1 MAAKKK
7 QEVIKSEK
15 PFPLWAKA
23 VLAVLFVAYASVF
36 MAREINF
43 VTADLGRHITNGKV
57 TVETGNIISTNFY
70 SYTEPDFPAI
80 NHHWGSG
87 VIFYIIHE
95 AFGFSGLS
103 VFYVFTV
110 VGAALLFGMAALRFA
125 DARLV
130 FFAAVLAA
138 PLLAYRTEVRPEGI
152 SLLFAGVFFYMLV
165 LFREHKLSYLAVL
178 ILFGVAQL
186 LWVNSHIFF
195 FMGFMLTGF
204 FMAEEY
210 VVGKNKEKLKHYVML
225 LAVLLIASL
234 LNPFFI
240 KGLLAPL
247 TIFKEYG
254 YMIAENQSVLFMQER
269 MPGPVFTHFEI
280 TGFVLLLLFAFLII
294 QKKLIQ
300 VLVLLLPVVAF
311 GLLGFVA
318 VRGIPLFA
326 LAAIPALAFLMQ
338 HLIAPSKSPPK
349 GETFHRTG
357 HSTDGALA
365 EPSISSWAGWGFAGV
380 GILIVLTG
388 FQSGYATDKKNK
400 RPRAEY
406 REPSYFAPIKYT
418 TGTGLFADMNLSAD
432 FFKQNNIKGPV
443 FNNYDIGG
451 YLIYHLYGKEKVFVD
466 NRPEAYSVD
475 FFKKTYVPMQE
486 KMEKFREV
494 EQQYGFNCIW
504 FYRHDNT
511 PWAQPFLLQLLE
523 QPDYVPVFVDGFTI
537 MFLKRNEQ
545 NAELIKKYELPKSM
559 FRSVPG

>member
-1 MAAKKK
+1 MKAKSKLTEVK
-7 QEVIKSEK
+7 QEKL
-15 PFPLWAKA
+15 FPLWAKLL
-23 VLAVLFVAYASVF
+23 LAALFVVYASVF
-36 MAREINF
+36 MARQINF
-43 VTADLGRHITNGKV
+43 VTADLGRHITNGKI
-57 TVETGNIISTNFY
+57 TVETGKIISTNFY

-87 VIFYIIHE
+87 VVFYLVHKS
-95 AFGFSGLS
+95 FGFEGLS

-110 VGAALLFGMAALRFA
+110 VGAALLFSLAALHFA

-152 SLLFAGVFFYMLV
+152 SLLFAGVFFYVLV
-165 LFREHKLSYLAVL
+165 LFREHKLSYLPAF
-178 ILFGVAQL
+178 ILLGITQL

-195 FMGFMLTGF
+195 FMGFMLSGF
-204 FMAEEY
+204 FMVEEFF
-210 VVGKNKEKLKHYVML
+210 VRNNKEKLKHYVML
-225 LAVLLIASL
+225 QSVLVVASL

-269 MPGPVFTHFEI
+269 LPNMVFTHFEI
-280 TGFVLLLLFAFLII
+280 AGVVLLLLFAFVII
-294 QKKLIQ
+294 QKKLKQ

-311 GLLGFVA
+311 GLLGFMA

-338 HLIAPSKSPPK
+338 YLVEKYAVGKKIIFTTLSVIA
-349 GETFHRTG
+349 
-357 HSTDGALA
+357 A
-365 EPSISSWAGWGFAGV
+365 
-380 GILIVLTG
+380 LIVLTG

-406 REPSYFAPIKYT
+406 KEPSYFAPIKYT
-418 TGTGLFADMNLSAD
+418 TGTGLFADMNLSAE

-451 YLIYHLYGKEKVFVD
+451 YLIYHLYPNERVFVD

-486 KMEKFREV
+486 KMEQFRAV
-494 EQQYGFNCIW
+494 EQQYNFNCIW

-511 PWAQPFLLQLLE
+511 PWAQPFLLQLIE
-523 QPDYVPVFVDGFTI
+523 QPDYAPVFVDGFTI

-545 NAELIKKYELPKSM
+545 NAELIRKYELPKSM

>member
-1 MAAKKK
+1 MKAKSKLT
-7 QEVIKSEK
+7 VVRDEK
-15 PFPLWAKA
+15 PFPLWAKLI
-23 VLAVLFVAYASVF
+23 LAGLFIVYASVF
-36 MAREINF
+36 MARQVNF

-57 TVETGNIISTNFY
+57 TVETGKIISTNFY
-70 SYTEPDFPAI
+70 SHTEPDFQAI

-87 VIFYIIHE
+87 VVFYLVKE
-95 AFGFSGLS
+95 AFGFEGLS
-103 VFYVFTV
+103 VFYVLTV
-110 VGAALLFGMAALRFA
+110 VGAALLFGLAALRFA

-130 FFAAVLAA
+130 FFAAILSV

-152 SLLFAGVFFYMLV
+152 SLFFAGVFFYLLV
-165 LFREHKLSYLAVL
+165 LFRGLTPGPSPREWGAERAGWKPVL
-178 ILFGVAQL
+178 IITVLGITQL

-204 FMAEEY
+204 FLLEEFITRN
-210 VVGKNKEKLKHYVML
+210 NKEKLKHYVIL
-225 LAVLLIASL
+225 LGVLVVASL

-240 KGLLAPL
+240 SGLLAPF

-269 MPGPVFTHFEI
+269 MPNMVFTHFEI
-280 TGFVLLLLFAFLII
+280 AGVVLFILFAFLII
-294 QKKLIQ
+294 QKKLKQI
-300 VLVLLLPVVAF
+300 LVLLLPVVAF
-311 GLLGFVA
+311 GLLGFMA

-326 LAAIPALAFLMQ
+326 LTAIPAGAFLVQ
-338 HLIAPSKSPPK
+338 YLVEKYVAGGKKII
-349 GETFHRTG
+349 FTG
-357 HSTDGALA
+357 LSVV
-365 EPSISSWAGWGFAGV
+365 AG
-380 GILIVLTG
+380 LIVFTG

-406 REPSYFAPIKYT
+406 KEPSYFAPIKYT
-418 TGTGLFADMNLSAD
+418 TGIGLFPDMNLSAE
-432 FFKQNNIKGPV
+432 FFKQNTIKGPV

-451 YLIYHLYGKEKVFVD
+451 YLIYHLYPTERVFVD

-475 FFKKTYVPMQE
+475 FFKKTYIPMQV

-494 EQQYGFNCIW
+494 EQQYNFNCIW

-511 PWAQPFLLQLLE
+511 PWAQPFLLQLIE
-523 QPDYVPVFVDGFTI
+523 QPDYAPVFVDGLTI

-545 NAELIKKYELPKSM
+545 NAELIKKFELPKSM

>member
-1 MAAKKK
+1 MA
-7 QEVIKSEK
+7 KSKLTVVKDEK
-15 PFPLWAKA
+15 PFPLWAKLI
-23 VLAVLFVAYASVF
+23 LAALFIAYALVF
-36 MAREINF
+36 MARQINF

-57 TVETGNIISTNFY
+57 TVETGKIISTNFY
-70 SYTEPDFPAI
+70 SYTEPDFQAI

-87 VIFYIIHE
+87 VVFYLVHK
-95 AFGFSGLS
+95 AFGFEGLS

-110 VGAALLFGMAALRFA
+110 VGAALLFSLAALRFA

-130 FFAAVLAA
+130 FFMAVLAA

-152 SLLFAGVFFYMLV
+152 SLLFAGVFFYVLV
-165 LFREHKLSYLAVL
+165 LFREHKLSYLSTF
-178 ILFGVAQL
+178 ILLGITQL

-204 FMAEEY
+204 FMVEELI
-210 VVGKNKEKLKHYVML
+210 VRKNKAQLKHYVIL
-225 LAVLLIASL
+225 LGVLLVASL

-240 KGLLAPL
+240 SGLLAPL

-269 MPGPVFTHFEI
+269 MPNMVFTHFEI
-280 TGFVLLLLFAFLII
+280 TGFVLLMLFALLII
-294 QKKLIQ
+294 QKKLKQ
-300 VLVLLLPVVAF
+300 VLVLLLPLVAF
-311 GLLGFVA
+311 GLLGFMA

-326 LAAIPALAFLMQ
+326 LAAIPAGAFLVQ
-338 HLIAPSKSPPK
+338 YLVEKYAAGGRKII
-349 GETFHRTG
+349 FTG
-357 HSTDGALA
+357 L
-365 EPSISSWAGWGFAGV
+365 SIVAG
-380 GILIVLTG
+380 LIVLTG

-406 REPSYFAPIKYT
+406 KEPSYFAPIKYT
-418 TGTGLFADMNLSAD
+418 TGTGLFADMNLSAE

-451 YLIYHLYGKEKVFVD
+451 YLIYHLYPKERVFVD

-486 KMEKFREV
+486 KLEQFRAV
-494 EQQYGFNCIW
+494 EQQYNFNCIW

-511 PWAQPFLLQLLE
+511 PWAQPFLLQLIE
-523 QPDYVPVFVDGFTI
+523 QPDYAPVFVDGFTI

>member
-1 MAAKKK
+1 MKAKSKLT
-7 QEVIKSEK
+7 VVRDEK
-15 PFPLWAKA
+15 PFPLWAKLIL
-23 VLAVLFVAYASVF
+23 VVLFVAYASVF
-36 MAREINF
+36 MARQINF

-87 VIFYIIHE
+87 VVFYLVHK
-95 AFGFSGLS
+95 AFGFQGLS

-110 VGAALLFGMAALRFA
+110 VGAALLFGIAALRFA

-130 FFAAVLAA
+130 FFAAVLSV

-152 SLLFAGVFFYMLV
+152 SLFFAGVFFYLLV
-165 LFREHKLSYLAVL
+165 LFRDNKLSFPFTIVL
-178 ILFGVAQL
+178 LGIAQL

-195 FMGFMLTGF
+195 FMGFMLTVF
-204 FMAEEY
+204 FLLEEFITRN
-210 VVGKNKEKLKHYVML
+210 NKEKLKHYVIL
-225 LAVLLIASL
+225 LGVLVVASL

-240 KGLLAPL
+240 SGLLAPF

-269 MPGPVFTHFEI
+269 FANKEFTHFEI
-280 TGFVLLLLFAFLII
+280 EAVILLLLFALLII
-294 QKKLIQ
+294 QKKVKQIL
-300 VLVLLLPVVAF
+300 LLLLPLLAF
-311 GLLGFVA
+311 GLLGFMA

-326 LAAIPALAFLMQ
+326 LAAIPAGAFLVQ
-338 HLIAPSKSPPK
+338 YLVEKYAA
-349 GETFHRTG
+349 
-357 HSTDGALA
+357 GAKKIIFTAL
-365 EPSISSWAGWGFAGV
+365 SVVAG
-380 GILIVLTG
+380 LIVLTG

-400 RPRAEY
+400 KPRAEY
-406 REPSYFAPIKYT
+406 KEPSYFAPIKYT
-418 TGTGLFADMNLSAD
+418 TGTGLFADMNLSAE

-451 YLIYHLYGKEKVFVD
+451 YLIYHLYGKERVFVD

-475 FFKKTYVPMQE
+475 FFKKTYIPMQE

-494 EQQYGFNCIW
+494 EQQYNFNCIW

-511 PWAQPFLLQLLE
+511 PWAQPFLLQLIE
-523 QPDYVPVFVDGFTI
+523 QPDYAPVFVDGLTI

-545 NAELIKKYELPKSM
+545 NAELIKKFELPKSM

>member
-1 MAAKKK
+1 MA
-7 QEVIKSEK
+7 KSKLTVVRDEK
-15 PFPLWAKA
+15 PFPLWAKLIL
-23 VLAVLFVAYASVF
+23 VVLFVAYASVF
-36 MAREINF
+36 MARQINF

-87 VIFYIIHE
+87 VVFYLVHK
-95 AFGFSGLS
+95 AFGFQGLS

-110 VGAALLFGMAALRFA
+110 VGAALLFGIAALRFA

-130 FFAAVLAA
+130 FFAAVLSV

-152 SLLFAGVFFYMLV
+152 SLFFAGVFFYLLV
-165 LFREHKLSYLAVL
+165 LFRDNKLSFPFTIVL
-178 ILFGVAQL
+178 LGIAQL

-195 FMGFMLTGF
+195 FMGFMLTVF
-204 FMAEEY
+204 FLLEEFITRN
-210 VVGKNKEKLKHYVML
+210 NKEKLKHYVIL
-225 LAVLLIASL
+225 LGVLVVASL

-240 KGLLAPL
+240 SGLLAPF

-269 MPGPVFTHFEI
+269 FANKEFTHFEI
-280 TGFVLLLLFAFLII
+280 EAVILLLLFALLII
-294 QKKLIQ
+294 QKKVKQIL
-300 VLVLLLPVVAF
+300 LLLLPLLAF
-311 GLLGFVA
+311 GLLGFMA

-326 LAAIPALAFLMQ
+326 LAAIPAGAFLVQ
-338 HLIAPSKSPPK
+338 YLVEKYAA
-349 GETFHRTG
+349 
-357 HSTDGALA
+357 GAKKIIFTAL
-365 EPSISSWAGWGFAGV
+365 SVVAG
-380 GILIVLTG
+380 LIVLTG

-400 RPRAEY
+400 KPRAEY
-406 REPSYFAPIKYT
+406 KEPSYFAPIKYT
-418 TGTGLFADMNLSAD
+418 TGTGLFADMNLSAE

-451 YLIYHLYGKEKVFVD
+451 YLIYHLYGKERVFVD

-475 FFKKTYVPMQE
+475 FFKKTYIPMQE

-494 EQQYGFNCIW
+494 EQQYNFNCIW

-511 PWAQPFLLQLLE
+511 PWAQPFLLQLIE
-523 QPDYVPVFVDGFTI
+523 QPDYAPVFVDGLTI

-545 NAELIKKYELPKSM
+545 NAELIKKFELPKSM

>member
-1 MAAKKK
+1 MA
-7 QEVIKSEK
+7 KSKLTVVKDEK
-15 PFPLWAKA
+15 PFPLWAKLLFG
-23 VLAVLFVAYASVF
+23 VVFVAYCSVF
-36 MAREINF
+36 MARQVNF

-57 TVETGNIISTNFY
+57 TVETGKIISTNFY

-87 VIFYIIHE
+87 VVFYFVHK
-95 AFGFSGLS
+95 AFGFEGLS
-103 VFYVFTV
+103 VLYVLTI
-110 VGAALLFGMAALRFA
+110 VGAALLFGLAALRFA

-152 SLLFAGVFFYMLV
+152 SVFFVGLFFYLLV
-165 LFREHKLSYLAVL
+165 LFRDNKLSFPYTIVL
-178 ILFGVAQL
+178 LGIAQL
-186 LWVNSHIFF
+186 MWVNCHIFF
-195 FMGFMLTGF
+195 FMGFMLSGF
-204 FMAEEY
+204 FLVEEFI
-210 VVGKNKEKLKHYVML
+210 VRNNKQKLKHYVIL
-225 LAVLLIASL
+225 LGVLVGASL
-234 LNPFFI
+234 INPFFI
-240 KGLLAPL
+240 NGLLAPF

-269 MPGPVFTHFEI
+269 LPNVVFTHFEI
-280 TGFVLLLLFAFLII
+280 TGVVLFILFAFLII
-294 QKKLIQ
+294 QKKLKQ
-300 VLVLLLPVVAF
+300 TLLLLLPVVAF
-311 GLLGFVA
+311 GLLGFMA
-318 VRGIPLFA
+318 VRGIPLFG

-338 HLIAPSKSPPK
+338 YLVEKYAAGGKKIIFTALSVIAA
-349 GETFHRTG
+349 F
-357 HSTDGALA
+357 
-365 EPSISSWAGWGFAGV
+365 
-380 GILIVLTG
+380 IVLSG

-406 REPSYFAPIKYT
+406 KEPSYFAPIKYT
-418 TGTGLFADMNLSAD
+418 TGVGLFSDMNFSAE

-451 YLIYHLYGKEKVFVD
+451 YLIYHLYPNERVFVD

-494 EQQYGFNCIW
+494 EQQYNFNCIW

-511 PWAQPFLLQLLE
+511 PWAQPFLLQLIE
-523 QPDYVPVFVDGFTI
+523 QPDYAPVFVDGLTI

>member
-1 MAAKKK
+1 MA
-7 QEVIKSEK
+7 KSKLTVVKEDK
-15 PFPLWAKA
+15 PYPLWAKLIL
-23 VLAVLFVAYASVF
+23 VVLFVAYASVF
-36 MAREINF
+36 MARQINF

-57 TVETGNIISTNFY
+57 TVETGKIISTNFY

-87 VIFYIIHE
+87 VVFYLVKE
-95 AFGFSGLS
+95 AFGFEGLS

-110 VGAALLFGMAALRFA
+110 VGAALLFGLAALRFA

-130 FFAAVLAA
+130 FFAAILSA

-152 SLLFAGVFFYMLV
+152 SLLFAGVFFYVLV
-165 LFREHKLSYLAVL
+165 LFREHKLSYLTAF
-178 ILFGVAQL
+178 ILLGITQL
-186 LWVNSHIFF
+186 LWVNCHIFF

-204 FMAEEY
+204 FMLEEFITR
-210 VVGKNKEKLKHYVML
+210 KTKEKLKHYVML
-225 LAVLLIASL
+225 LGVLIVASL

-240 KGLLAPL
+240 SGLLAPF

-269 MPGPVFTHFEI
+269 MPNMVFTHFEI
-280 TGFVLLLLFAFLII
+280 TGVVLLILFAFLII
-294 QKKLIQ
+294 QKKIKQCL
-300 VLVLLLPVVAF
+300 LLLLPLLAF
-311 GLLGFVA
+311 GLLGFMA

-326 LAAIPALAFLMQ
+326 LAAIPAGAFLVQ
-338 HLIAPSKSPPK
+338 YLVVKYAAGAKKII
-349 GETFHRTG
+349 FTG
-357 HSTDGALA
+357 LSVV
-365 EPSISSWAGWGFAGV
+365 AG
-380 GILIVLTG
+380 LIVLTG

-400 RPRAEY
+400 KPRAEY
-406 REPSYFAPIKYT
+406 KEPSYFAPIKYT
-418 TGTGLFADMNLSAD
+418 TGIGLFPDMNLSAE

-451 YLIYHLYGKEKVFVD
+451 YLIYHLYPTEHVFVD

-475 FFKKTYVPMQE
+475 FFKKTYIPMQE

-494 EQQYGFNCIW
+494 EQQYNFNCIW

-511 PWAQPFLLQLLE
+511 PWAQPFLLQLIE
-523 QPDYVPVFVDGFTI
+523 QPDYAPVFVDGLTI

-545 NAELIKKYELPKSM
+545 NAELIKKFELPKSM
-559 FRSVPG
+559 FRSMPG

>member
-1 MAAKKK
+1 MAKSKPT
-7 QEVIKSEK
+7 VIKEEK
-15 PFPLWAKA
+15 PFPLWAK
-23 VLAVLFVAYASVF
+23 LLLGVLFVAYASVF
-36 MAREINF
+36 MARQINF
-43 VTADLGRHITNGKV
+43 ITADLGRHNTNGKV
-57 TVETGNIISTNFY
+57 TVETGKIISTNFY

-87 VIFYIIHE
+87 VVFYLVHE
-95 AFGFSGLS
+95 AFGFEGLS

-110 VGAALLFGMAALRFA
+110 VGAALLFSLAALRFA

-130 FFAAVLAA
+130 FLAAVLAA

-152 SLLFAGVFFYMLV
+152 SLLFAGVFFYVLV
-165 LFREHKLSYLAVL
+165 LFREHKLSYLPAF
-178 ILFGVAQL
+178 ILLGITQL
-186 LWVNSHIFF
+186 LWVNCHIFF

-204 FMAEEY
+204 FMAEEFI
-210 VVGKNKEKLKHYVML
+210 VGKSKEKLKHYVML
-225 LAVLLIASL
+225 LGVLLIASL

-294 QKKLIQ
+294 QKKLKQ

-311 GLLGFVA
+311 GLLGFMA

-338 HLIAPSKSPPK
+338 QLIAPSKSPPK

-418 TGTGLFADMNLSAD
+418 TGTGLFADMNLSAE
-432 FFKQNNIKGPV
+432 FFKQNKIKGPV

-494 EQQYGFNCIW
+494 EQQYNFNCIW

-523 QPDYVPVFVDGFTI
+523 QPDYAPVFVDGFTI
-537 MFLKRNEQ
+537 IFLKRNEQ
-545 NAELIKKYELPKSM
+545 NAELIKRYELPKSM

>member
-1 MAAKKK
+1 MSAKSKLTVVK
-7 QEVIKSEK
+7 DEK
-15 PFPLWAKA
+15 PFPLWAKLI
-23 VLAVLFVAYASVF
+23 LAALFIAYASVF
-36 MAREINF
+36 MARQINF

-57 TVETGNIISTNFY
+57 TVETGKIISTNFY

-87 VIFYIIHE
+87 VVFYFIHQ
-95 AFGFSGLS
+95 AFGFEGLS

-110 VGAALLFGMAALRFA
+110 VGAALLFSLAALRFA

-130 FFAAVLAA
+130 FFAAVLAV

-152 SLLFAGVFFYMLV
+152 SLFFAGIFFYVLV
-165 LFREHKLSYLAVL
+165 LFREHKLSYLSTL
-178 ILFGVAQL
+178 ILLGITQL

-204 FMAEEY
+204 FLVEEFIF
-210 VVGKNKEKLKHYVML
+210 GKNKEKQKHYVIL
-225 LAVLLIASL
+225 LGVLVVASL

-240 KGLLAPL
+240 NGLLAPL

-269 MPGPVFTHFEI
+269 LPNMVFTHFEI
-280 TGFVLLLLFAFLII
+280 TGVVLLLLFTFLII
-294 QKKLIQ
+294 QKKLKQI
-300 VLVLLLPVVAF
+300 LVFLMPVVAF
-311 GLLGFVA
+311 GLLGFMA

-326 LAAIPALAFLMQ
+326 LAAIPTLAFLMQ
-338 HLIAPSKSPPK
+338 YLVEKYAAGSKKIIFTGLSVIA
-349 GETFHRTG
+349 
-357 HSTDGALA
+357 A
-365 EPSISSWAGWGFAGV
+365 
-380 GILIVLTG
+380 LIVLTG

-406 REPSYFAPIKYT
+406 KDPSYFSPIKYT
-418 TGTGLFADMNLSAD
+418 TGTGLFPDMNLSAE

-451 YLIYHLYGKEKVFVD
+451 YLIYHLYPNERVFVD

-494 EQQYGFNCIW
+494 EKQYNFNCIW

-511 PWAQPFLLQLLE
+511 PWAQPFLLQLIE
-523 QPDYVPVFVDGFTI
+523 QPDYAPVFVDGLTI

>member
-1 MAAKKK
+1 MA
-7 QEVIKSEK
+7 KSKLTVVRDEK
-15 PFPLWAKA
+15 PFPLWAKLIL
-23 VLAVLFVAYASVF
+23 VVLFVAYASVF
-36 MAREINF
+36 MARQINF

-87 VIFYIIHE
+87 VVFDLVHK
-95 AFGFSGLS
+95 AFGFQGLS

-110 VGAALLFGMAALRFA
+110 VGAALLFGIAALRFA

-130 FFAAVLAA
+130 FFAAVLSV

-152 SLLFAGVFFYMLV
+152 SLFFAGVFFYLLV
-165 LFREHKLSYLAVL
+165 LFRDNKLSFPFTIVL
-178 ILFGVAQL
+178 LGIAQL

-195 FMGFMLTGF
+195 FMGFMLTVF
-204 FMAEEY
+204 FLLEEFITRN
-210 VVGKNKEKLKHYVML
+210 NKEKLKHYVIL
-225 LAVLLIASL
+225 LGVLVVASL

-240 KGLLAPL
+240 SGLLAPF

-269 MPGPVFTHFEI
+269 FANKEFTHFEI
-280 TGFVLLLLFAFLII
+280 EAVILLLLFALLII
-294 QKKLIQ
+294 QKKVKQIL
-300 VLVLLLPVVAF
+300 LLLLPLLAF
-311 GLLGFVA
+311 GLLGFMA

-326 LAAIPALAFLMQ
+326 LAAIPAGAFLVQ
-338 HLIAPSKSPPK
+338 YLVEKYAA
-349 GETFHRTG
+349 
-357 HSTDGALA
+357 GAKKIIFTAL
-365 EPSISSWAGWGFAGV
+365 SVVAG
-380 GILIVLTG
+380 LIVLTG

-400 RPRAEY
+400 KPRAEY
-406 REPSYFAPIKYT
+406 KEPSYFAPIKYT
-418 TGTGLFADMNLSAD
+418 TGTGLFADMNLSAE

-451 YLIYHLYGKEKVFVD
+451 YLIYHLYGKERVFVD

-475 FFKKTYVPMQE
+475 FFKKTYIPMQE

-494 EQQYGFNCIW
+494 EQQYNFNCIW

-511 PWAQPFLLQLLE
+511 PWAQPFLLQLIE
-523 QPDYVPVFVDGFTI
+523 QPDYAPVFVDGLTI

-545 NAELIKKYELPKSM
+545 NAELIKKFELPKSM